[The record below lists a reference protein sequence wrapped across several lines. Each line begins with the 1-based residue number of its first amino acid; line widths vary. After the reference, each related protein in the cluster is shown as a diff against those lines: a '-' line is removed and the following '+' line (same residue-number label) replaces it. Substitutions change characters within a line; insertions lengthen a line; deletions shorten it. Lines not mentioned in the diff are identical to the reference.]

1 MKKSFYYLIV
11 EKNAAARLKLVIAK
25 EMKKDNLDP
34 LLDGIVKQLKKQE
47 PLPTCHEKKYWERLT
62 KAELIDQL
70 QLFEK
75 LVNYAGNRY
84 CKLSKEAARY
94 EKEDS

>member
-1 MKKSFYYLIV
+1 MKQSFYYLIIG
-11 EKNAAARLKLVIAK
+11 KNAAARLKLVIAK

-34 LLDGIVKQLKKQE
+34 LLDGIVNQLKKQE
-47 PLPTCHEKKYWERLT
+47 PLATCHEKKYWERLT
-62 KAELIDQL
+62 KAELVEQL